1 MTFVKFCGIT
11 DPAAAAR
18 GPLGGAVGFVT
29 GVPDSP
35 RNLDP
40 AVVPDLVRAVPEGV
54 EAWAVV
60 RSPGSSFVR
69 RLLEEGGV
77 DRVQVHGT
85 LPPGLSAEVRARIVP
100 VVLAPPSD
108 QASPEPRPPS
118 DALPSQRLVVIDV
131 RSPDGRGGHG
141 RPPDWEFCA
150 ELIARHPERQF
161 VLAGG
166 LDPTNVGEAL
176 ARVRPWGVD
185 VSTGIE
191 SAPGLKDGE
200 RMARFLAAVHEFE
213 RAHA

>member
-11 DPAAAAR
+11 DVATAAL

-40 AVVPDLVRAVPEGV
+40 DALRALVRAVPDGV

-60 RSPGSSFVR
+60 RSPRPAFVH
-69 RLLEEGGV
+69 RLFEDAGV
-77 DRVQVHGT
+77 DRVQVHGD
-85 LPPGLSAEVRARIVP
+85 PPFGLGAEDRARIVP
-100 VVLAPPSD
+100 VVQVPASATPSAMRVD
-108 QASPEPRPPS
+108 PPEPRLARSPIVL
-118 DALPSQRLVVIDV
+118 DAAT
-131 RSPDGRGGHG
+131 PDGRGGHG
-141 RPPDWEFCA
+141 LRPDWGQCA
-150 ELIARHPERQF
+150 TLVSAHPQRPF

-166 LDPTNVGEAL
+166 LDPDNVQEAL

-191 SAPGLKDGE
+191 SSPGVKDHQ
-200 RMARFLAAVHEFE
+200 RMARFLAAVVAFE
-213 RAHA
+213 RADA